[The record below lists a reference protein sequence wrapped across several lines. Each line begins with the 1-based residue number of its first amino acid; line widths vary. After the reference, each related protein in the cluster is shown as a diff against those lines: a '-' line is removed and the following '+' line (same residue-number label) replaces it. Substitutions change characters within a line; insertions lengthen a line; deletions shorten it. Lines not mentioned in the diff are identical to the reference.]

1 MRHLTTE
8 RSLFGERDI
17 AVWAT
22 NPTLIH
28 FEKGDVKVR
37 VKIVEFDYGASENHV
52 LIEIATNGPECP
64 GIQRGINIFKQNT
77 MTSAILKHM
86 KMEKR
91 DLHRFLTPHRSPDA
105 ILYDLTK
112 TLQTFIYGV

>member
-1 MRHLTTE
+1 MRHPTTE

-22 NPTLIH
+22 NPTLIN

-37 VKIVEFDYGASENHV
+37 VKIVEFDYGASEDHV

-64 GIQRGINIFKQNT
+64 GIQRGINIFKQNSLT
-77 MTSAILKHM
+77 NTILQHI
-86 KMEKR
+86 KMDKR